1 MVANF
6 PKTLS
11 QLRQEKG
18 VSQRSAASALGV
30 SQALLSHYENGAREP
45 GLDFLLRAATF
56 YNVSVDQLLGHT
68 PVLSAD
74 SSSVGIAGETA
85 SSLALQRSKMLD
97 ECIVTL
103 FDLLAAS
110 KNRALVDSASQYLTL
125 AVYKVL
131 RYLYITH
138 SNEESVLFTIP
149 QSSFSELS
157 DARMKRLELDMK
169 LDVISRGE
177 KGTKDGVFNSTILS
191 DSIAS
196 LLRLAREQLTEPN
209 LQKNQK

>member
-1 MVANF
+1 MVAHF

-56 YNVSVDQLLGHT
+56 YNVSVDELLGYT
-68 PVLSAD
+68 PAPATDASSAG
-74 SSSVGIAGETA
+74 VAGETA

-103 FDLLAAS
+103 FDILAAS

-131 RYLYITH
+131 RYLYTAN

-169 LDVISRGE
+169 LDAISYGE
-177 KGTKDGVFNSTILS
+177 NGAKDGVFNSTILS

-196 LLRLAREQLTEPN
+196 LLRLAREQLSESN
-209 LQKNQK
+209 LQKNKK